1 MKNKKTNELSD
12 EDLLKRQKILKAITF
27 ILSGVLFLLFCLKV
41 ISTIVKGFNASSV
54 TPIIFL
60 PILIINFKNLNEI
73 KKELKLRNL
82 SL

>member
-12 EDLLKRQKILKAITF
+12 EDLLKRQKFLKAITF